1 MRKKVEAV
9 RQSRNIEQ
17 NEVLPSENGFKTT
30 VDLKV
35 TNGPHKNEELL
46 NGNKAACKTKD
57 DNEIVAKKGIPSEQL
72 TDRSLA
78 LLPAPNLA
86 ESTNGDKVETSASQA
101 DTALQIHM
109 DKPSPKLQI
118 TETPCEASESN
129 GIVHNCESLSDGETA
144 ASGFFTAPKTEDG
157 QISESDTITQCGFE
171 EPTNHDEFLSLLKS
185 DFLGCS
191 VCHDRQTDALLLPC
205 LHVVCNK
212 CIESHNNSKQC
223 HICRPLELLG
233 DHSPKRNLVEVH
245 SAPEDS
251 FLKSLRRLAELV
263 QNEVVPHCDC
273 CQLESQTSTSEYRC
287 VECGDNL
294 CEPCRTA
301 HKRTKHTRLHTLL
314 SFKELRRTS
323 LLTRTHQD
331 PPTLCMDHNQANQME
346 RDSTDPMALAVVNFT
361 ASSEIPQA
369 CAYCE
374 TCRTILCAACSGQF
388 LGSRMKTTHSKHKVI
403 ALDTKVEE
411 IRSQLEHG
419 LNDLAVKKDAFQ
431 HYLQCI
437 AEYASDL
444 DSLISEVNNEID
456 KRSAELHSKIDEI
469 ARQLKQIAVDRVE
482 VELGEL
488 NKYRDPL
495 DPFIAQCDVAQR
507 YAKALQEYGRP
518 EELIPIAAFV
528 LQRLDYLNN
537 QQFRQIKAKL
547 QPIFHK
553 GEFPLEVTVEEGE
566 TNASTKVTEWDRA
579 RRYLFGHIQFN
590 QDSSSTISS
599 QRLRED
605 PNKIQNGIPESVGV
619 SCNSVGVNTASEAAF
634 DSWINGRMI
643 ESSNFKVNQAVCGT
657 NTRTAL
663 ATQCSIR
670 TKSQTE
676 RPRQSRLNTEAEF
689 DSRVVTDTRDVWPT
703 GLALN
708 PSSSHIFVVDR
719 DNAKI
724 KIFSPSGKFLSSFG
738 DSPNEPMKMISP
750 FDVAVTPS
758 GLVLVSD
765 YQLQEVRLFSLDGT
779 AQGTLSQDRFSQPR
793 GIGFGM
799 GMVGVLDSKRRHIA
813 LYDPRSNQKTAL
825 RRINMMPSGI
835 QDAPRGTVSEPYYV
849 DFVEVGSGYLAVTD
863 YAAPSVKMYSLG
875 SGVCV
880 GATGDYG
887 TGAGQMLQP
896 HGISYSPWNNELLV
910 ADHANHRI
918 QSCPIQ
924 LSSNQGTWL
933 TIPEEAY
940 HRVGYSDGYLNL
952 GSLKP
957 VAEKSTNAVWHPMAI
972 AVDVHHHRIIVSE
985 ALGSIKVL
993 KSTRFGEL

>member
-86 ESTNGDKVETSASQA
+86 ESTNGDKVEASASQA

-129 GIVHNCESLSDGETA
+129 GIVDNCESLSDGETA

-191 VCHDRQTDALLLPC
+191 VCHDRQTDAL
-205 LHVVCNK
+205 
-212 CIESHNNSKQC
+212 
-223 HICRPLELLG
+223 
-233 DHSPKRNLVEVH
+233 
-245 SAPEDS
+245 
-251 FLKSLRRLAELV
+251 
-263 QNEVVPHCDC
+263 
-273 CQLESQTSTSEYRC
+273 
-287 VECGDNL
+287 
-294 CEPCRTA
+294 
-301 HKRTKHTRLHTLL
+301 
-314 SFKELRRTS
+314 ELRRTS

-619 SCNSVGVNTASEAAF
+619 SCNSVGVNTASESAF

-765 YQLQEVRLFSLDGT
+765 YQLQE
-779 AQGTLSQDRFSQPR
+779 
-793 GIGFGM
+793 
-799 GMVGVLDSKRRHIA
+799 
-813 LYDPRSNQKTAL
+813 
-825 RRINMMPSGI
+825 
-835 QDAPRGTVSEPYYV
+835 
-849 DFVEVGSGYLAVTD
+849 
-863 YAAPSVKMYSLG
+863 
-875 SGVCV
+875 
-880 GATGDYG
+880 
-887 TGAGQMLQP
+887 MLQP

>member
-1 MRKKVEAV
+1 MRKKAEAV
-9 RQSRNIEQ
+9 KQGKNIKET
-17 NEVLPSENGFKTT
+17 EVLPSENGFKAS
-30 VDLKV
+30 VDSKV
-35 TNGPHKNEELL
+35 TNGVHKNEEFL
-46 NGNKAACKTKD
+46 NGNKAASQTKD
-57 DNEIVAKKGIPSEQL
+57 DIGILVNKSIAGEQL
-72 TDRSLA
+72 TDRPLT
-78 LLPAPNLA
+78 LLPTPNLD
-86 ESTNGDKVETSASQA
+86 ESTNGDTVEASGSQA
-101 DTALQIHM
+101 DTAFQLHM
-109 DKPSPKLQI
+109 DEPSTNLQI
-118 TETPCEASESN
+118 TESPCEALESDKVVSKSESF
-129 GIVHNCESLSDGETA
+129 SDDEPA
-144 ASGFFTAPKTEDG
+144 ASGFFTAAKKEDG
-157 QISESDTITQCGFE
+157 QISECDTITQGGFE
-171 EPTNHDEFLSLLKS
+171 EPTNQDEFLSLLRS

-191 VCHDRQTDALLLPC
+191 VCHDRQNDALLLPC

-212 CIESHNNSKQC
+212 CIGSHTDSKHC
-223 HICRPLELLG
+223 RICRPLEYLG
-233 DHSPKRNLVEVH
+233 DQSSKQGLVEVH
-245 SAPEDS
+245 SSPEDL
-251 FLKSLRRLAELV
+251 FLKSLRRLAGLV
-263 QNEVVPHCDC
+263 QNEAVLHCDC
-273 CQLESQTSTSEYRC
+273 CQLESQTSKSEYRC

-323 LLTRTHQD
+323 LLTRTHQV
-331 PPTLCMDHNQANQME
+331 PPTLCMDHNQANQVE
-346 RDSTDPMALAVVNFT
+346 RDSVDPMALAVFNFAAT
-361 ASSEIPQA
+361 SEIPQA

-374 TCRTILCAACSGQF
+374 TCGTILCAACSGQF
-388 LGSRMKTTHSKHKVI
+388 LGSRMKTIHTKHKVV
-403 ALDTKVEE
+403 ALETKVEE
-411 IRSQLEHG
+411 IRSQLGHG
-419 LNDLAVKKDAFQ
+419 LNALVDKKDAFQ
-431 HYLQCI
+431 NYLQCI

-444 DSLISEVNNEID
+444 DSLISNVNNEID
-456 KRSAELHSKIDEI
+456 RRSTELHSKIDEV
-469 ARQLKQIAVDRVE
+469 ARQLKQIAVNRVE
-482 VELGEL
+482 DELGEL

-507 YAKALQEYGRP
+507 YAKTLQDYGRP

-528 LQRLDYLNN
+528 LRRLDYLNS
-537 QQFRQIKAKL
+537 QQFREIKAKL
-547 QPIFHK
+547 QPVFHK
-553 GEFPLEVTVEEGE
+553 GEFPLDVAVEEEESIAG
-566 TNASTKVTEWDRA
+566 TNLTERDRA
-579 RRYLFGHIQFN
+579 RRYLFGYIQFN
-590 QDSSSTISS
+590 RDPSSTTSP
-599 QRLRED
+599 QQLPEEQ
-605 PNKIQNGIPESVGV
+605 NKTQSDIPESISI
-619 SCNSVGVNTASEAAF
+619 SCNSVGVNTSSEADF
-634 DSWINGRMI
+634 DDWTNGRMMQ
-643 ESSNFKVNQAVCGT
+643 SPNFKFSQTACGT
-657 NTRTAL
+657 STRTAL
-663 ATQCSIR
+663 ATQCSIL
-670 TKSQTE
+670 TKSQAE
-676 RPRQSRLNTEAEF
+676 RPRHSRLITEVEF

-703 GLALN
+703 GVALN

-738 DSPNEPMKMISP
+738 DSPNESVKMISP

-779 AQGTLSQDRFSQPR
+779 AQGTLSQDRFSHPR

-799 GMVGVLDSKRRHIA
+799 GMVGVLDSRRRHIA
-813 LYDPRSNQKTAL
+813 LFDPRSNQRTAL
-825 RRINMMPSGI
+825 RRINMMPSSI

-887 TGAGQMLQP
+887 TGAGQVLQP

-924 LSSNQGTWL
+924 LSSNQGTWT
-933 TIPEEAY
+933 TIPEETY

-993 KSTRFGEL
+993 KSTR